1 MSSPCNPVLSRVLQS
16 RDCLMASGLYLSDS
30 QTPANLRW
38 VPEGCGHVLSRI
50 AVPAVSGT
58 ATPTDEDEG
67 PAPDRPAN
75 SLPASPPERAVL
87 SAIVRIDRED
97 FWLVSDGGY
106 QGPGNVWKDILDV
119 KLSCALTKPGLEPI
133 DSDFAVVLNALQLL
147 TQKCVT
153 PGYTLGKSLFGNEN
167 SNPTRFKLRHKLLE
181 SLDTGVDSDDVGPPA
196 ATDPFSFELWPLT
209 KQRNRAELLALKSS
223 HRILPLPAY
232 DLADNLIH
240 PFAYRRLLQGAVV
253 EIHFTLSHWGIAGV
267 RRDVYGGDIELI
279 RLLDAPIASTCA
291 GIKRRLPLHLKA
303 DSVPSK
309 KQATE

>member
-1 MSSPCNPVLSRVLQS
+1 
-16 RDCLMASGLYLSDS
+16 MASSLYLGDS
-30 QTPANLRW
+30 QMPANLRW
-38 VPEGCGHVLSRI
+38 VPEGCGHMLSCI

-75 SLPASPPERAVL
+75 LPPASPPEHAVL

-119 KLSCALTKPGLEPI
+119 KLSCALTKPSLEPI
-133 DSDFAVVLNALQLL
+133 NSDFAVVLNALRLL

-181 SLDTGVDSDDVGPPA
+181 SLDTSVDSDDVGPPA
-196 ATDPFSFELWPLT
+196 ATGPSLLL
-209 KQRNRAELLALKSS
+209 RALA
-223 HRILPLPAY
+223 A
-232 DLADNLIH
+232 H

-279 RLLDAPIASTCA
+279 RLLDAPIVSTCA

-309 KQATE
+309 KQVTG